1 LKTRR
6 VSLAFAL
13 STEAAMDF
21 DKKVIVVS
29 GASGGIGFAVSTF
42 LLERGARIALAD
54 AVALSPTQT
63 QAISGYGDRAM
74 AISCDVTR
82 SQDAESVVAAAD
94 ANFGRID
101 GLVNCAGVDRHQ
113 GMLDLRDDEF
123 EAILDINVLGSFRLS
138 RAAARRMI
146 VAQDAQAG
154 SRSIVHLSSVNAVIA
169 TATHLAYATS
179 KGAVAQMTRAIAVE
193 LAPYGVRVNAV
204 GPGTV
209 RSAMLDDVLKVKPDA
224 MTSILRRTPLGRL
237 AEPSEVAST
246 VGFLLSDHASFITGQ
261 TIYVDGGRT
270 VQNLTL

>member
-1 LKTRR
+1 
-6 VSLAFAL
+6 
-13 STEAAMDF
+13 MDF

-42 LLERGARIALAD
+42 LLDRGARIALAD
-54 AVALSPTQT
+54 AVALSAAQT
-63 QAISGYGDRAM
+63 QAISVYGDRAV
-74 AISCDVTR
+74 ALSCDVTR
-82 SQDAESVVAAAD
+82 SEDAESVVASAH

-101 GLVNCAGVDRHQ
+101 GLVNCAGIDRHHD
-113 GMLDLRDDEF
+113 MLALEDDEF
-123 EAILDINVLGSFRLS
+123 QKILGVNVLGSFRLS

-169 TATHLAYATS
+169 TATHVAYATS
-179 KGAVAQMTRAIAVE
+179 KGAVAQMTRAMAVE

-209 RSAMLDDVLKVKPDA
+209 RSTMLEDLLKVKPDA

-237 AEPSEVAST
+237 AEPSEVASA
-246 VGFLLSDHASFITGQ
+246 VAFLLSDYASFITGQ